1 MHSRQQI
8 VQRTLA
14 SQVTTFLSR
23 SLLCH
28 YIKAE
33 YTHNDLSQTSSMT
46 FLEFATFMNF
56 VVSTKLHKFSKSASV
71 KKQLVRYF
79 NQSESAARSV
89 RNPRRPSPVN
99 FSATIGSRPRSDGV
113 GGLKIRDYDGIWT
126 SSGIRLTVA
135 DRWYVTDTE
144 VS

>member
-1 MHSRQQI
+1 M
-8 VQRTLA
+8 
-14 SQVTTFLSR
+14 
-23 SLLCH
+23 
-28 YIKAE
+28 
-33 YTHNDLSQTSSMT
+33 
-46 FLEFATFMNF
+46 EFATFMNF

-79 NQSESAARSV
+79 NQSESVARSV

-113 GGLKIRDYDGIWT
+113 GGGLKIRDYDWIWR
-126 SSGIRLTVA
+126 SSGISLTVA